1 MRDDDNDD
9 GRDDIILFVTQNIE
23 CEDGAKE
30 ISLKQEKKNHI
41 IRIAKER
48 SLI

>member
-1 MRDDDNDD
+1 MMRDDDNDD

-30 ISLKQEKKNHI
+30 FPLNRKKKI
-41 IRIAKER
+41 I
-48 SLI
+48 